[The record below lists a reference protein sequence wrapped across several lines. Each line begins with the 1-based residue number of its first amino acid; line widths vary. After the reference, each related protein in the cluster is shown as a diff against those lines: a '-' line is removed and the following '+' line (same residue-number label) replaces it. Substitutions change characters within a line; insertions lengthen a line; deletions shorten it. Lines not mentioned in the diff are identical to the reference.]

1 MYGKKV
7 DVEFIHF
14 IRPEMKFEDVEG
26 LKRQIAADSDFARDM
41 FLYLCE

>member
-26 LKRQIAADSDFARDM
+26 LKRQIAADSDLQEIC
-41 FLYLCE
+41 FLLDN